1 MKPSPAAVRPLRW
14 WWSAA
19 LTTVLTVTCAACS
32 TPGASEHFY
41 TLSDGSSSGSLPAA
55 TSNALTGVVITAVT
69 VPELVDR
76 PQIVT
81 RDGAHRVSVAEQHL
95 WAEPLRNGIAR
106 VLAVRLARTLADAGR
121 PAQVG
126 AYPQTSIPNP
136 DYRITIDVQRF
147 DAAPGGDAVIDAL
160 WSVRKTSDDSVR
172 SGRTV
177 ATRPVAALTYEAT
190 VRAWSED
197 LEVLDRDIAAVV
209 VQGLT
214 AQSGS
219 PAAMAR

>member
-1 MKPSPAAVRPLRW
+1 MKPSSTVNRPLLSSRV
-14 WWSAA
+14 AA
-19 LTTVLTVTCAACS
+19 LMAVLALTCAACS

-41 TLSDGSSSGSLPAA
+41 TLNDGSTGSAPPAA
-55 TSNALTGVVITAVT
+55 SNALPGVVISAVT

-81 RDGAHRVSVAEQHL
+81 RDGDNRVSVAEQHL
-95 WAEPLRNGIAR
+95 WAEPLRNGISR
-106 VLAVRLARTLADAGR
+106 VLAVRLARTLADAGQ

-126 AYPQTSIPNP
+126 AYPQTSIPSP

-147 DAAPGGDAVIDAL
+147 DAVPGGDAVIDVL

-177 ATRPVAALTYEAT
+177 ATRPIAALTYDAT

-197 LEVLDRDIAAVV
+197 LEVLDRDLAAAI
-209 VQGLT
+209 VQGRAT
-214 AQSGS
+214 QPGAS
-219 PAAMAR
+219 AAGAR